1 MNISK
6 AILERVNAQLKTE
19 FVGIDE
25 IIDKLTNIFASW
37 NDNIVRPIVVPV
49 FGMTGVG
56 KTSVIQRMIELLKL
70 NDRTT
75 NVPVGVCTK
84 GNVDTRPAKV
94 LLQSLGFADWENFKS
109 IEDVPEDS
117 ILIID
122 EIQQL
127 RTKDEDGIEIESE
140 FNELYKIIDSG
151 FVDYIPTGASEKAR
165 YEKCLQV
172 LTKYVLPKHPD
183 AIIENALT
191 TDSGV
196 IQTLMSL
203 KFVSDD
209 RENISKNK
217 DKEYKP
223 IKDLNSFYQD
233 SDKSFERI
241 LDLTFELVPNK
252 DEEEDNEGL
261 LTLSMTPF
269 RIREDIRSALNELS
283 TPDKVEQF
291 LSSIT
296 KKQTLKEYCNT
307 LSEIISFINSPH
319 HISFQK
325 SIIFLI
331 GNLDEAFSVSKDLDP
346 DVDADVFHKLT
357 KDVNVNDVKAALLN
371 RFRPEQLARFGNN
384 YIIFPSFSKESFKE
398 IIKRYWE
405 NDVNSF
411 SKSSGIKVNYSSNIL
426 DLLYSEGVF
435 PTQGIRP
442 ILSTVSA
449 FGFVFG
455 EINGMS
461 EGVNWNVTNAEITVT
476 ADDPNFKCDTADITI
491 VIKNDKGDERI
502 KKVAFPLYLGKLRNP
517 KNDQNRYLKAVHEL
531 GHAVV
536 TAIETGKL
544 PSSIIITSSSSAG
557 GFCMRNIKDINRR
570 TLSNITDTLSDIKIA
585 LGGWISERTI
595 LPKELCS
602 LGCGSDINTIW
613 DEISYAYFKDG
624 YLAPISY
631 GRGDKPDG
639 VPFGLED
646 PDIMGKVQ
654 EDIAELK
661 EDVEKIIRKYT
672 KLISWISLRLA
683 EMGSCTEKELE
694 ILINEFTEDQKE
706 LGNEFLSEMN
716 NKAMEKDFML
726 RKYTDILKEKSSEVK
741 EEKENKPGFFKRLF
755 NSLKKYTD

>member
-6 AILERVNAQLKTE
+6 SILERVNAQLKTE

-191 TDSGV
+191 TDPGV

-252 DEEEDNEGL
+252 DEEEDEEGI

-502 KKVAFPLYLGKLRNP
+502 KKVTFPLYLGKLRNP

-570 TLSNITDTLSDIKIA
+570 TLSNIADTFSDIKIA

-602 LGCGSDINTIW
+602 LGSSSDIDTIW
-613 DEISYAYFKDG
+613 DEISYAYFKNG

-646 PDIMGKVQ
+646 PEIMSKVQ
-654 EDIAELK
+654 EDVAELK

-672 KLISWISLRLA
+672 KLISWISPKLA

-694 ILINEFTEDQKE
+694 ILINEFTENQKD

-716 NKAMEKDFML
+716 KKAKEKDGML
-726 RKYTDILKEKSSEVK
+726 KKYTDILKEKSSEVK
-741 EEKENKPGFFKRLF
+741 EEKENKPGFFRRLF
-755 NSLKKYTD
+755 SNLKKYTD

>member
-6 AILERVNAQLKTE
+6 AKLEQVNAQLKTE

-70 NDRTT
+70 SDRTT

-84 GNVDTRPAKV
+84 SNADTRPAKV
-94 LLQSLGFADWENFKS
+94 LLQSLGFVDWENFKS

-191 TDSGV
+191 TDPGV
-196 IQTLMSL
+196 IQTLMNL

-217 DKEYKP
+217 DKEFKP
-223 IKDLNSFYQD
+223 IKGLNSFYQD

-252 DEEEDNEGL
+252 DEEEDNEDI

-283 TPDKVEQF
+283 TPDRVEHF
-291 LSSIT
+291 LTSIT
-296 KKQTLKEYCNT
+296 KKQTLKEFCNT
-307 LSEIISFINSPH
+307 LSEIVSFINSPH

-476 ADDPNFKCDTADITI
+476 ADDPCFKCDFADIII
-491 VIKNDKGDERI
+491 VIKDDKGDEKL

-557 GFCMRNIKDINRR
+557 GFCMRNIEDINRR
-570 TLSNITDTLSDIKIA
+570 TLSNIADTLSDIKIA

-602 LGCGSDINTIW
+602 LGSGSDINTVW
-613 DEISYAYFKDG
+613 DEISYAYFKNG

-639 VPFGLED
+639 VPLGLED
-646 PDIMGKVQ
+646 PDIMNKVQ
-654 EDIAELK
+654 EDVAELK
-661 EDVEKIIRKYT
+661 EDVEKIIRKYS
-672 KLISWISLRLA
+672 KLISWISPKLA
-683 EMGSCTEKELE
+683 EMGSCTERELE
-694 ILINEFTEDQKE
+694 ILINEFTENQKE

-716 NKAMEKDFML
+716 KKAVEKDSML
-726 RKYTDILKEKSSEVK
+726 KKYADILEEKSNEVVVKEKKS
-741 EEKENKPGFFKRLF
+741 GFFKRLL
-755 NSLKKYTD
+755 NNLKKKPID

>member
-6 AILERVNAQLKTE
+6 SILEQVNAQLKTE

-56 KTSVIQRMIELLKL
+56 KTSVIQRMIELLNL
-70 NDRTT
+70 DDRTT

-84 GNVDTRPAKV
+84 GNVDTRPARV

-151 FVDYIPTGASEKAR
+151 FVDYTPTGATEKAR

-172 LTKYVLPKHPD
+172 LTKYVLPKHSD

-191 TDSGV
+191 TDPGV
-196 IQTLMSL
+196 IQTLMNL

-209 RENISKNK
+209 RENMSKNK
-217 DKEYKP
+217 DKEFKP
-223 IKDLNSFYQD
+223 IKELNSFYQD
-233 SDKSFERI
+233 SDMSFERI

-252 DEEEDNEGL
+252 NKEEDEEGI

-405 NDVNSF
+405 NDINSF

-476 ADDPNFKCDTADITI
+476 ADDPNFKCDFANITI
-491 VIKNDKGDERI
+491 VIKNDKGDEKI

-570 TLSNITDTLSDIKIA
+570 TLSNIADTLSDIKIA

-613 DEISYAYFKDG
+613 DEISYAYFKNG

-646 PDIMGKVQ
+646 PEIMGKVQ
-654 EDIAELK
+654 EDVAELK
-661 EDVEKIIRKYT
+661 EDVEKIIRKYS
-672 KLISWISLRLA
+672 KLISWISPKLA

-694 ILINEFTEDQKE
+694 ILINEFTKNQKE

-716 NKAMEKDFML
+716 KKAKEKDSML
-726 RKYTDILKEKSSEVK
+726 KKYIDILEEKSNGVK

-755 NSLKKYTD
+755 SNLKKYTD